1 MIVSRAQYEADKEL
15 SEERAKLLDT
25 YRELTVLLKL
35 KIADLERWIVIYRE
49 ALGLQPKSVNELR
62 DTQGDHAKGFKVPG
76 PEESN

>member
-49 ALGLQPKSVNELR
+49 ALGLQPKSVSELR
-62 DTQGDHAKGFKVPG
+62 DTQGDHAENFKVPG